1 MNADGS
7 DLFVVDASPVRG
19 APVSD
24 PRPNCATTEAP
35 PLPDLVSTQDYCTAF
50 SHLDWCMGMSPPYAK
65 SILQR
70 IVTRLEQKLDRHFFG
85 HQPHL
90 TTEQQA
96 LALLKTQAQELKRAG
111 EELHQA
117 AEAMKLKGGLMMP
130 CNRAHIASKR
140 ALAEAAAYL
149 A

>member
-1 MNADGS
+1 VTD
-7 DLFVVDASPVRG
+7 
-19 APVSD
+19 
-24 PRPNCATTEAP
+24 AP
-35 PLPDLVSTQDYCTAF
+35 PLPDLVDTEDYAAAF
-50 SHLDWCMGMSPPYAK
+50 GLIASIALDAHPFGHA
-65 SILQR
+65 ILKR

-85 HQPHL
+85 AQPHL
-90 TTEQQA
+90 ATEQQA
-96 LALLKTQAQELKRAG
+96 LAILRTQAQELKRAG

-117 AEAMKLKGGLMMP
+117 AEAMKFKGGMMMP